1 MTGFGEARWQGPAL
15 TVGVE
20 LRSVN
25 NRFLKISIKSPEAY
39 QFLESDIERTIR
51 EKLKRGTVYVQLWVQ
66 REPRVE
72 DYQINALA
80 LKSYL
85 QQLDKV
91 ASEWKR
97 PLTVDLG
104 AMHSVPGV
112 VTEAETLSHHDIA
125 DDWALVGPV
134 LEDALNKLQAMRGE
148 EGRKMARELN
158 GQAQLIAQE
167 LAKIQERAP
176 GVVTEYRKRLH
187 DKMQSIL
194 AEQGMVLDPATLV
207 REIAVFAERS
217 DINEEIVRL
226 ESHLE
231 QFQAF
236 LNEAESTGRKFDFL
250 IQEMNREINTIGSK
264 ANDVLIARHVV
275 EMKGAIERMREMIQN
290 VE

>member
-1 MTGFGEARWQGPAL
+1 MTGFGDARWQGPAL

-20 LRSVN
+20 LRSIN
-25 NRFLKISIKSPEAY
+25 NRFLKISIRSPDAY

-66 REPRVE
+66 REPRAE

-85 QQLDKV
+85 LQLDKV
-91 ASEWKR
+91 AGEWKR
-97 PLTVDLG
+97 PLSVDLG
-104 AMHSVPGV
+104 AMLAVPGV
-112 VTEAETLSHHDIA
+112 VTEMDALSHHDIS

-134 LEDALNKLQAMRGE
+134 LEDALSKLQAMRAE
-148 EGRKMARELN
+148 EGRKMAGELH
-158 GQAQLIAQE
+158 GQAQLIARE
-167 LAKIQERAP
+167 LAKIQMRAP
-176 GVVTEYRKRLH
+176 EVVTEYRKRLH
-187 DKMQSIL
+187 DKIQGLL

-207 REIAVFAERS
+207 REIAIFAERS

-231 QFQAF
+231 QFHAF
-236 LNEAESTGRKFDFL
+236 LNEAESAGRKFDFL
-250 IQEMNREINTIGSK
+250 IQEMNREVNTIGSK